1 MTCIFVD
8 ADACPVKNEI
18 FRVAERHQLRV
29 LVVSNGGL
37 RPSQHPLVETVIV
50 PGVPDAADQWI
61 SEQVRVGDIVITTD
75 IPLAAKC
82 LASGARVVA
91 QNGEIFTE
99 ANIGN
104 RLATRNL
111 MEALRDADPLL
122 KSGGKAKSFSKIDRS
137 RFLQALEYQIISASK
152 TKAKKHGST

>member
-8 ADACPVKNEI
+8 ADACPVKNEV
-18 FRVAERHQLRV
+18 FRVSERHQLHV
-29 LVVSNGGL
+29 FVVSNGGL

-50 PGVPDAADQWI
+50 PCIPDAADQWI
-61 SEQVRVGDIVITTD
+61 SERVSAGDIVITID

-82 LASGARVVA
+82 LTSGARVLA
-91 QNGEIFTE
+91 HNGKIFTE

-111 MEALRDADPLL
+111 TEMLREADPL
-122 KSGGKAKSFSKIDRS
+122 SEPGKKIKSFSKIDRS
-137 RFLQALEYQIISASK
+137 HFLQALECEIL
-152 TKAKKHGST
+152 STFKDKG